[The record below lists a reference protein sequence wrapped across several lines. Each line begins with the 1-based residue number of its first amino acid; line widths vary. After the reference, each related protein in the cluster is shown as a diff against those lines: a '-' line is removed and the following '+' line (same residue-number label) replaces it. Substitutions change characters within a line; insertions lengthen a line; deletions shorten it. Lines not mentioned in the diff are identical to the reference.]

1 LIINSATKEESE
13 VWVLDRSSEQ
23 TTPVKLLERRTGVT
37 AHLDHLNDFFVTI
50 TNADASKAVK
60 IQTLQDGAT
69 EWKDLLPLN
78 DPTITVREFDGF
90 KDFFAIYC
98 KRQGVPSIVIQDF
111 ASGEFSEF
119 TVDGQVG
126 EISPGLNSNY
136 DSKELHFFFQSPFV
150 YEQTYV
156 YSHEKRSKRMLG

>member
-1 LIINSATKEESE
+1 M
-13 VWVLDRSSEQ
+13 
-23 TTPVKLLERRTGVT
+23 
-37 AHLDHLNDFFVTI
+37 
-50 TNADASKAVK
+50 
-60 IQTLQDGAT
+60 
-69 EWKDLLPLN
+69 LPLD

-111 ASGEFSEF
+111 ASGELSEF
-119 TVDGQVG
+119 TVEGQVG

-136 DSKELHFFFQSPFV
+136 ESKELHFFFQSPFV

-156 YSHEKRSKRMLG
+156 YSHEKRSKRMLGQRKLLGSPKILRNDFECEQLTVPAPDGAQIPMLLQYKKSGFQLNRKNRVLMEAYGAYNSPLSQSFNIV